1 MSRMTEQDAAFLWE
15 TEALRVSPQR
25 IAETETETDGTEPRD
40 GRWVTLREA
49 SRATAI
55 PVETL
60 RKWARRA
67 TVPTYLTPAPGGT
80 NIRMVDLDGVER
92 RATEL
97 GRTVQPAIE
106 PPPPPPPPAEPA
118 TQAPTPPSAT
128 AAASTSTPP
137 TDETPPGTMIVPIDA
152 WNKMLNQ
159 LGNLHEAGQQLAEA
173 RERAAKAETEASFLR
188 ERLTEIRQDAAATTT
203 VPTPESAQSP
213 SATPLPDPATESTT
227 PPEKVWQ
234 YLIRRVRHRG

>member
-25 IAETETETDGTEPRD
+25 IAETETEIDGTETRD

-67 TVPTYLTPAPGGT
+67 TVPTYLTAAPGGT

-97 GRTVQPAIE
+97 GRTVQPATE
-106 PPPPPPPPAEPA
+106 PPPPAEPA
-118 TQAPTPPSAT
+118 TPAPTPPPTT
-128 AAASTSTPP
+128 AAASTSSPP
-137 TDETPPGTMIVPIDA
+137 TDETPPGSMIVPIDA

-188 ERLTEIRQDAAATTT
+188 ERLTEIRRDPAATTT
-203 VPTPESAQSP
+203 MP
-213 SATPLPDPATESTT
+213 SPDPATESTV

>member
-1 MSRMTEQDAAFLWE
+1 MIERDAAFLWE

-25 IAETETETDGTEPRD
+25 AAETDTETDGNEPRA

-67 TVPTYLTPAPGGT
+67 TVPTYLTAAPGGT

-97 GRTVQPAIE
+97 GRTVQPATE
-106 PPPPPPPPAEPA
+106 PPLPSPAEPA
-118 TQAPTPPSAT
+118 TQAPTPPPAT
-128 AAASTSTPP
+128 AAASTPP
-137 TDETPPGTMIVPIDA
+137 TDGTPPGTMIVPIDA

-159 LGNLHEAGQQLAEA
+159 LGNLHEAGQHLAEA

-188 ERLTEIRQDAAATTT
+188 ERLTEIRRDAAATTT
-203 VPTPESAQSP
+203 VPTPEPAQRP
-213 SATPLPDPATESTT
+213 PTAPLPDPAAEIDP

-234 YLIRRVRHRG
+234 YLMRRVRDRG